1 MAKPLSIDLRE
12 RVVAA
17 VSGGLSR
24 RQAAERFGVSAA
36 SAVRWC
42 SLEREQGDAKPKP
55 MGGDRYSHRI
65 EAHAV
70 VILRAV
76 DDKPD
81 VTLEELRALLA
92 DHGFEASISA
102 IWRFFAR
109 RGVTWKKR
117 LRTRANKSALTS

>member
-1 MAKPLSIDLRE
+1 MAKPLSMDLRD
-12 RVVAA
+12 RVLAA

-70 VILRAV
+70 VILKAV
-76 DDKPD
+76 EEKPD

-92 DHGFEASISA
+92 NHGFEASISA

-117 LRTRANKSALTS
+117 LRTPASRSAPTS

>member
-12 RVVAA
+12 RVLAA

-70 VILRAV
+70 VILKAA

-81 VTLEELRALLA
+81 ITLEELRAILA
-92 DHGFEASISA
+92 GHGFEASISA

-109 RGVTWKKR
+109 RDITWKKR
-117 LRTRANKSALTS
+117 LRTRANRSAPTS

>member
-1 MAKPLSIDLRE
+1 MLAADRAVSPGRLAGLNQNPHQPRRHRAADVGF

-70 VILRAV
+70 VIL
-76 DDKPD
+76 
-81 VTLEELRALLA
+81 
-92 DHGFEASISA
+92 
-102 IWRFFAR
+102 
-109 RGVTWKKR
+109 
-117 LRTRANKSALTS
+117 